1 MGQKVLG
8 RPWEIQPSPP
18 KKKIF
23 KNTQP
28 SENIPL
34 QNSQAPL
41 KSGGVHTLMTLTN

>member
-1 MGQKVLG
+1 MDQKVLG
-8 RPWEIQPSPP
+8 HPWEIQPPP
-18 KKKIF
+18 PQKNFKKA
-23 KNTQP
+23 QP